1 MSNISKNHIA
11 IPIAPLYSRSNYP
24 INGEV
29 PLKNS
34 NGNNNLN
41 KTRKIQ
47 FKPTANVREYISNN
61 PFKIHQ
67 GPKSNTAKRWKN
79 KGSPSIYRRVPNNW
93 KDRVA
98 HIAAMVY
105 TKNTRNNMIRELV
118 TNPHVDSVIQN
129 YYNDQLAKE
138 REGNKNKRRNN
149 SNSNSNSNRNN
160 NSNSNNSVTNAEI
173 LSIYKNDMIKDV
185 IDHLDQKISAMK
197 FNQRNNNNLYY

>member
-1 MSNISKNHIA
+1 MSNTSKNHIA
-11 IPIAPLYSRSNYP
+11 IPIAPLYSIYKYP
-24 INGEV
+24 VNGKV

-41 KTRKIQ
+41 RTRKIQ

-79 KGSPSIYRRVPNNW
+79 KGSPNIYRRVPNNW

-105 TKNTRNNMIRELV
+105 TKNTRNNMIRDLV

-138 REGNKNKRRNN
+138 RERNKNKRNNRNN
-149 SNSNSNSNRNN
+149 SNSNSNNNSNRNN
-160 NSNSNNSVTNAEI
+160 RSVTNAEI
-173 LSIYKNDMIKDV
+173 MSIYKNDMIKDV
-185 IDHLDQKISAMK
+185 IDHLDKKISAMK